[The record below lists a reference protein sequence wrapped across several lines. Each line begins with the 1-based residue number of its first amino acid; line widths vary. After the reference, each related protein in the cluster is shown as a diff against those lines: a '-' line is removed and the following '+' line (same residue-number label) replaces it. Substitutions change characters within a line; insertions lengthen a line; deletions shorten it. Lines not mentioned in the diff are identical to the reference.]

1 MKKPLR
7 ILLAEDSPT
16 DAQLLELEVRTAYDV
31 TLKRVEDAQAM
42 AQALREETWDLV
54 ISDYYMPGFGGMA
67 ALQIV
72 RGGGYDLPFII
83 VSGNMG
89 EDLAVEAMR
98 AGAADYVMKRNLS
111 RLIPAIER
119 ELRDAAARRAAA
131 RAEQQLLEQSAL
143 LQGIVNHFPGVVFQ
157 VTSDEPGSYQFSHVS
172 EGSVELLELPP
183 ARLEDDPQAFFSLV
197 QKPDAATFEV
207 HMTRSRDTLS
217 PVNWE
222 GRVRAAESG
231 MIKWVNIRLRP
242 RRDATGKLVWEGFMA
257 NITMSKEH
265 EFELVASRKR
275 QSELSSHLE
284 NAKEQERARI
294 ARELH
299 DDIGGNLTAIKIDVL
314 WLAERVNRED
324 SKVRARVEALEA
336 LVDQTAA
343 SIARIGQDLRPGV
356 LDLGLVAAIEWQ
368 ARDFANRTGVAADV
382 RCHFENV
389 DIDEKTATALFSI
402 LRETLTNIAKHAKAT
417 QVRIELETADDNVEL
432 TVTDNGQGMVAA
444 DRLKPTS
451 FGLRGME
458 ERAAQLGGTVSV
470 SAARPH
476 GTCISVC
483 VPNTNSGAA
492 DAHAEIEGAHGG

>member
-1 MKKPLR
+1 MKEPLR
-7 ILLAEDSPT
+7 ILLAEDSPS
-16 DAQLLELEVRTAYDV
+16 DAELVQFEISTAYEPV
-31 TLKRVEDAQAM
+31 IRRVEDAGTM
-42 AQALREETWDLV
+42 AQALHGESWDIV
-54 ISDYYMPGFGGMA
+54 ISDYYMPGFGALA
-67 ALQIV
+67 ALRLV

-98 AGAADYVMKRNLS
+98 AGADDYVMKRNLS
-111 RLIPAIER
+111 RLVPAIER
-119 ELRDAAARRAAA
+119 ELRDAAARRAAQ
-131 RAEQQLLEQSAL
+131 RAEQQLIEQSAL
-143 LQGIVNHFPGVVFQ
+143 LKGIVNHFPGVVFQ
-157 VTSDEPGSYQFSHVS
+157 VMSDRTGHYTFSHVS
-172 EGSVELLELPP
+172 EGSIELLELPP
-183 ARLEDDPQAFFSLV
+183 ARLESDPDAFFQLL
-197 QKPDAATFEV
+197 QKPDSVNLQV
-207 HMTRSRDTLS
+207 HMKRSGDTLS

-242 RRDATGKLVWEGFMA
+242 RRIASGRLVWEGFMA

-265 EFELVASRKR
+265 EIELLASRKR

-299 DDIGGNLTAIKIDVL
+299 DDVGGNLTAIKIDVL
-314 WLAERVNRED
+314 WLAERVSGAD
-324 SKVRARVEALEA
+324 PKVQARLAALEA

-343 SIARIGQDLRPGV
+343 SITRIGQDLRPGI

-368 ARDFANRTGVAADV
+368 ARDFANRTGVSADV
-382 RCHFENV
+382 RCECEGL
-389 DIDEKTATALFSI
+389 DIDNNTATALFSI

-417 QVRIELETADDNVEL
+417 RVRIELETTDEDVEL
-432 TVTDNGQGMVAA
+432 TVTDNGQGIVAA

-458 ERAAQLGGTVSV
+458 ERAAQLGGIINVTV
-470 SAARPH
+470 ARPS
-476 GTCISVC
+476 GTCISVR
-483 VPNTNSGAA
+483 VPHRST
-492 DAHAEIEGAHGG
+492 AEFEGAHGA

>member
-7 ILLAEDSPT
+7 ILLAEDSPA
-16 DAQLLELEVRTAYDV
+16 DAELVEFEVRTAYEPV
-31 TLKRVEDAQAM
+31 IRRVEDAVTM
-42 AQALREETWDLV
+42 AQALRDERWDIV
-54 ISDYYMPGFGGMA
+54 ISDYYMPGFGALA
-67 ALQIV
+67 ALEVV
-72 RGGGYDLPFII
+72 RGGGYDLPFIV

-98 AGAADYVMKRNLS
+98 RGADDYVMKRNLS
-111 RLIPAIER
+111 RLTPAIER
-119 ELRDAAARRAAA
+119 ELRDAAARRAAE

-143 LQGIVNHFPGVVFQ
+143 LQALVNHFPGVVFQ
-157 VTSDEPGSYQFSHVS
+157 VTSEEAGRYKFSHVS

-183 ARLEDDPQAFFSLV
+183 ARLENDAHAFFSLL
-197 QKPDAATFEV
+197 QQPDAAAFEV
-207 HMTRSRDTLS
+207 HMTRSRDTLA

-242 RRDATGKLVWEGFMA
+242 RRVASGKLVWEGFMA
-257 NITMSKEH
+257 NVTKSKEQ
-265 EFELVASRKR
+265 ELELVAACKR

-284 NAKEQERARI
+284 QAKEQERKRI

-299 DDIGGNLTAIKIDVL
+299 DDVGGNLTAIKIDVL
-314 WLAERVNRED
+314 WLAERVDRSD
-324 SKVRARVEALEA
+324 AKVRARVEALES

-343 SIARIGQDLRPGV
+343 SISRIGQDLRPGV
-356 LDLGLVAAIEWQ
+356 LDLGLPAAIEWQ

-382 RCHFENV
+382 RCQCEELDV
-389 DIDEKTATALFSI
+389 DDNTGNALFSI

-417 QVRIELETADDNVEL
+417 QVRIELEATDEDVEL

-458 ERAAQLGGTVSV
+458 ERAAQLGGTVRV

-476 GTCISVC
+476 GTCISVR
-483 VPNTNSGAA
+483 VPNHGEASDT
-492 DAHAEIEGAHGG
+492 AEEFEGVHGG

>member
-1 MKKPLR
+1 MKKTLR
-7 ILLAEDSPT
+7 ILLAEDSPS
-16 DAQLLELEVRTAYDV
+16 DAELVEYEIRKAYEP
-31 TLKRVEDAQAM
+31 LIHRVEDAQSM
-42 AQALREETWDLV
+42 TRALREHTWDVV
-54 ISDYYMPGFGGMA
+54 ISDYYMPGFGALA
-67 ALQIV
+67 ALSLV
-72 RGGGYDLPFII
+72 RVGGHDLPFII

-111 RLIPAIER
+111 RLVPALER
-119 ELRDAAARRAAA
+119 ELRDAEARRGAQ
-131 RAEQQLLEQSAL
+131 RAELQLLEQSAL

-157 VTSDEPGSYQFSHVS
+157 VMSEAPGAFKFSHVS
-172 EGSVELLELPP
+172 EGSVELLELPS
-183 ARLEDDPQAFFSLV
+183 AHLENNPDAFFHLLP
-197 QKPDAATFEV
+197 KADAATLAA
-207 HMTRSRDTLS
+207 HMKRSMETLS

-222 GRVRAAESG
+222 GRIRAAKSG

-242 RRDATGKLVWEGFMA
+242 RRIASGAFVWEGFMA

-265 EFELVASRKR
+265 EIELVAARKR
-275 QSELSSHLE
+275 QKELSSHLE

-314 WLAERVNRED
+314 WLAERVGAGD
-324 SKVRARVEALEA
+324 AKVRGKLDALEA

-343 SIARIGQDLRPGV
+343 SITQIGQDLRPGI
-356 LDLGLVAAIEWQ
+356 LDLGLAAAIEWQ
-368 ARDFANRTGVAADV
+368 AADFSNRTGVACVV
-382 RCHFENV
+382 RCEREPLE
-389 DIDEKTATALFSI
+389 IEPSIGTALFSI
-402 LRETLTNIAKHAKAT
+402 LRETLTNIAKHARAT
-417 QVRIELETADDNVEL
+417 QVRIELENTDGEVDL

-470 SAARPH
+470 TAVQPQ
-476 GTCISVC
+476 GTCIAVR
-483 VPNTNSGAA
+483 VPHRLN
-492 DAHAEIEGAHGG
+492 AEAEGAHGT